1 VDGPFPQPSVNGKLE
16 FINVEGTFNQLGL
29 NLNINKQTIGFTGNG
44 VSFDNFEIQDDKGNS
59 ALLDGTVKTD
69 QFKTISFNLDLNADN
84 LRVLSSDDESKQYY
98 GTAIIDADVSLNGNL
113 KNPDI
118 DARITVD
125 QQTNAYYVMLNRV
138 TAQSDE
144 GIVEFVSLDE
154 EDFIDTTRN
163 DRTNLEDVA
172 REAGFKSL
180 SVNADIEIEDQTE
193 FTIVLDPVTRD
204 RIEAIVS
211 ANLSYQIN
219 PSGISSLTGRA
230 DVSGGKFYMTFANV
244 SREFIIENGTIQWR
258 GKADEP
264 QLQIEARYT
273 TRAAPIGLFAAEEL
287 PASEESALTRYKQ
300 RIPFSVFINLSGN
313 LDNPEI
319 SFDLSMPNEYEG
331 ILDGRVAAKL
341 AQLEND
347 ESEQNKQAVALLV
360 LGSFMGGTG
369 KMFDLDANYYKNQV
383 ISEAINFTADRY
395 IDFVNLN
402 FDLQSYNTYGE
413 TKQDDD
419 VRTDLEVELSR
430 KFLNEKL
437 ILNFGGVILIQ
448 GDESEQQAS
457 LLKKISP
464 EAEISYYLSDDRIY
478 QLNAFSETEYT
489 GLLDGKVR
497 ETGVSVVFNKQFTR
511 FENLFKKEEK
521 ENYVERRDT
530 TTNNTPKLEENS
542 DDAE

>member
-1 VDGPFPQPSVNGKLE
+1 
-16 FINVEGTFNQLGL
+16 
-29 NLNINKQTIGFTGNG
+29 
-44 VSFDNFEIQDDKGNS
+44 
-59 ALLDGTVKTD
+59 
-69 QFKTISFNLDLNADN
+69 
-84 LRVLSSDDESKQYY
+84 
-98 GTAIIDADVSLNGNL
+98 
-113 KNPDI
+113 
-118 DARITVD
+118 
-125 QQTNAYYVMLNRV
+125 MLNRV

-144 GIVEFVSLDE
+144 GIVRFVSLTE
-154 EDFIDTTRN
+154 ENFADTASDDQAN
-163 DRTNLEDVA
+163 IEDIA
-172 REAGFKSL
+172 QDAGFKNV
-180 SVNADIEIEDQTE
+180 SVNADIEIEEQTE

-204 RIEAIVS
+204 RIEAILS

-219 PSGISSLTGRA
+219 PNGIASLTGRA
-230 DVSGGKFYMTFANV
+230 AVSGGRFYMTFANV
-244 SREFIIENGTIQWR
+244 SREFIIENGTVQWR
-258 GKADEP
+258 GKVDEP

-273 TRAAPIGLFAAEEL
+273 TRAAPIGLFSAEEL

-313 LDNPEI
+313 LDNPDI

-347 ESEQNKQAVALLV
+347 ESEENKQAVALLV

-369 KMFDLDANYYKNQV
+369 QMFDLDANYYKNQV

-413 TKQDDD
+413 TKEDDD
-419 VRTDLEVELSR
+419 VRTDLEVEVSR

-437 ILNFGGVILIQ
+437 VFNFGGVVLIQ

-464 EAEISYYLSDDRIY
+464 EAEISYYLSGDRIY

-497 ETGVSVVFNKQFTR
+497 ETGVSIVFNKQFTR
-511 FENLFKKEEK
+511 FENLFKKEKE

-530 TTNNTPKLEENS
+530 AIENTPHQGGKSEKES
-542 DDAE
+542 EQEDD